1 MEFLIILTTISL
13 QFELFFLNV
22 TQDISILLSSK
33 ILRISEMMERKKR
46 DDDNNYWFVG
56 IQCEI
61 FRCITLSNPANDRHE
76 TTEFNEYHRIYL
88 DVKYICNDEEAFEK
102 N

>member
-46 DDDNNYWFVG
+46 DDDK
-56 IQCEI
+56 
-61 FRCITLSNPANDRHE
+61 ITDLWAFSAKSFAASHYATLRMTGMKPKNSTN
-76 TTEFNEYHRIYL
+76 TTE
-88 DVKYICNDEEAFEK
+88 YI
-102 N
+102 